1 MTFAATPLTDASLN
15 NAKALATSLGYETAG
30 VEDIYGQC
38 LAGCTLFL
46 EFDQQKQMVRS
57 WLMDAQSHEYA
68 GETFEVQ
75 GDWVAA
81 TQHAHDLLSSQYA
94 QERLSDSLER
104 SADGVRVSVTAAPQA

>member
-1 MTFAATPLTDASLN
+1 MTSKDAPSSDESLSR
-15 NAKALATSLGYETAG
+15 AKALATSLGYEAACI
-30 VEDIYGQC
+30 EDIYGQC

-46 EFDQQKQMVRS
+46 EFDQQKQTVRS
-57 WLMDAQSHEYA
+57 WLMDAQSHQYA

-81 TQHAHDLLSSQYA
+81 TQHAHDLLTSQYA